1 MNDNTFYITTTLPY
15 VNSDPHLGFAA
26 EIVHA
31 DILARFESLKGA
43 QVIFNTG
50 TDEHGLKIFRKAEE
64 AGKDT
69 QAYVDELAKKFEALK
84 HALNLSFTNFIRTTD
99 THHKTSAQAFWK
111 ICLEKGDIY
120 KKTYQVKYCVGCE
133 LEKTDSELQEGK
145 CILHPN
151 LNIELIDEENYF
163 FNFSKFQDALL
174 DLYQKHPD
182 FVVPEFRFHEIISFV
197 KQGLQDFSIS
207 RLKEKMPWGIAVPG
221 DETQVM
227 YVWFDALINYI
238 STLGWPE
245 DSANFEK
252 FWPGV
257 QIAGKDNLRQQSA
270 MWQAML
276 MSAGLPNSK
285 QIIIRGF
292 IGSGGQKMS
301 KSLGNVVD
309 PFELVEKYGTDAVRY
324 FIARELNPFEDS
336 DFTIEKFE
344 DAYTSGLVNG
354 LGNTVA
360 RIFKMATSYGVEM
373 PKDVQITN
381 QEKALEAMFETRN
394 IQTAISFIWEQLT
407 NLDIFIQQTEPF
419 KTIKTDEAKA
429 KADVATA
436 LEQLLVISRMLPA
449 FLPDAAEKISKF
461 FLSPDPENI
470 PKLFPRLIK

>member
-1 MNDNTFYITTTLPY
+1 MILLPWPLRIAGFLFTFVISLVNPLALIAIT
-15 VNSDPHLGFAA
+15 G
-26 EIVHA
+26 
-31 DILARFESLKGA
+31 
-43 QVIFNTG
+43 
-50 TDEHGLKIFRKAEE
+50 
-64 AGKDT
+64 
-69 QAYVDELAKKFEALK
+69 
-84 HALNLSFTNFIRTTD
+84 
-99 THHKTSAQAFWK
+99 
-111 ICLEKGDIY
+111 
-120 KKTYQVKYCVGCE
+120 
-133 LEKTDSELQEGK
+133 
-145 CILHPN
+145 
-151 LNIELIDEENYF
+151 YF
-163 FNFSKFQDALL
+163 FLNSLYSIYNNFTTKTGETRNIIPTIFALIPL
-174 DLYQKHPD
+174 RIKPD
-182 FVVPEFRFHEIISFV
+182 QPENTLWTLLLGLFTYDNPVAIDRLINREIQQGKELFRTKPVPPEVDGLAETLKNTLTRSLLSVPE
-197 KQGLQDFSIS
+197 G
-207 RLKEKMPWGIAVPG
+207 RLEA
-221 DETQVM
+221 E
-227 YVWFDALINYI
+227 
-238 STLGWPE
+238 PE